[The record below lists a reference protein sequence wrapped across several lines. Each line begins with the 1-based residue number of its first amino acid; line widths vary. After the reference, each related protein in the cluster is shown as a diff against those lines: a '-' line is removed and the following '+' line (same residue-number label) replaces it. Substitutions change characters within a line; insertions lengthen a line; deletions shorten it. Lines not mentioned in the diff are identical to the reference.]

1 MILFE
6 RMKRAI
12 ALRKDDVFLRAE
24 FADMASVAQVS
35 RALRR
40 LIEDGIIVKLGVGV
54 YAKAKKSVL
63 SGNPIPVRP
72 LEVLA
77 PLALEKMGV
86 ELCVSQNVAEYNA
99 GRTTQIPAGNVI
111 NTGERR
117 ITRKLVFGQQR
128 VTYETNRKT
137 PKRDT

>member
-1 MILFE
+1 MILVE

-35 RALRR
+35 RALRD
-40 LIEDGIIVKLGVGV
+40 LIEAGILVKLGVGV

-72 LEVLA
+72 LGVLA
-77 PLALEKMGV
+77 PQALEKMGV
-86 ELCVSQNVAEYNA
+86 KLFVSPAVAAYNA
-99 GRTTQIPAGNVI
+99 GNTTQIPVGNVI
-111 NTGERR
+111 NTGTRR
-117 ITRKLVFGQQR
+117 ISRKLVFGQQR
-128 VTYETNRKT
+128 VTYETNKKT
-137 PKRDT
+137 PNRAD

>member
-12 ALRKDDVFLRAE
+12 ALRKDDVFLRVE
-24 FADMASVAQVS
+24 FAKMASVAQVS

-40 LIEDGIIVKLGVGV
+40 LMDDGIIVKLGVGV

-72 LEVLA
+72 LGVLA
-77 PLALEKMGV
+77 PQALKKMGV
-86 ELCVSQNVAEYNA
+86 ELFVSPAVAEYNA

-117 ITRKLVFGQQR
+117 ITRKLAFGQQR
-128 VTYETNRKT
+128 VTYETNKKT
-137 PKRDT
+137 PNRGD

>member
-24 FADMASVAQVS
+24 FADMASVAHVS

-40 LIEDGIIVKLGVGV
+40 LIDDGIIVKLGVGV
-54 YAKAKKSVL
+54 YAKAKPSVL
-63 SGNPIPVRP
+63 SGKPIPVRP
-72 LEVLA
+72 LGVLA
-77 PLALEKMGV
+77 PQALEKMGV
-86 ELCVSQNVAEYNA
+86 DLYVSQAVAEYNA

-117 ITRKLVFGQQR
+117 ITRRLVFGQQR
-128 VTYETNRKT
+128 VTYETNKKT
-137 PKRDT
+137 PNRDD

>member
-40 LIEDGIIVKLGVGV
+40 LIEAGVIVKLGVGV

-77 PLALEKMGV
+77 PQALEKMGV
-86 ELCVSQNVAEYNA
+86 ELCVSQNVADYNA

-128 VTYETNRKT
+128 VTYETNKRKT
-137 PKRDT
+137 GESD

>member
-128 VTYETNRKT
+128 VTYETNKKT
-137 PKRDT
+137 PDRDD